1 MATHFEWKTPK
12 LALSRKATK
21 AIELAL
27 RPALRRAVPDL
38 AVFAA
43 VVLVFI
49 ALRPGIQS
57 PLGYIMISALLAA
70 LLFYVILPLRVI
82 FAINLHLRRPSKPS
96 LHVKLTDDRVQFTA
110 VGKVGLYKYA
120 DIQSFSIAME
130 RFEDGRT
137 RVLELRTFDG
147 RDSVFPLDD
156 DVSVEDLRQFLQDRI
171 TAARHGRRQL
181 PTRKYGAALKKHA
194 LAVMF
199 FSALCALAFA
209 VAFIHTEL
217 RIAAADTADVSA
229 AAESALHV
237 RAAMSL
243 AAAAAFGVLFLV
255 GSVLMLWGDTRYL
268 RARLARLQSY
278 LPDSALNQRQK
289 AGDM

>member
-1 MATHFEWKTPK
+1 MTTHFEWKTPK
-12 LALSRKATK
+12 LALSRRATK

-27 RPALRRAVPDL
+27 RPALQRAVPDFS
-38 AVFAA
+38 VFAA

-49 ALRPGIQS
+49 ALRPDPGS
-57 PLGYIMISALLAA
+57 PLGFVMVSALLAA

-96 LHVKLTDDRVQFTA
+96 LHVKLTDDRVLFTA
-110 VGKVGLYKYA
+110 LGKVGLYKYA
-120 DIQSFSIAME
+120 DIQSFSIALE

-137 RVLELRTFDG
+137 RVLELRMFDG
-147 RDSVFPLDD
+147 RDSVLPLDD
-156 DVSVEDLRQFLQDRI
+156 DVPVEDLRQFLQDRI

-199 FSALCALAFA
+199 FSALCVLAFA
-209 VAFIHTEL
+209 VVFIHTEL
-217 RIAAADTADVSA
+217 RIAADADGTSA
-229 AAESALHV
+229 AAESALHA

-255 GSVLMLWGDTRYL
+255 GSILMLWGDARYL
-268 RARLARLQSY
+268 RARLARLQAY